1 MNHSLSKY
9 LASATSA
16 LMFFAMSSLPA
27 MAEQKTTAKSDIV
40 SVLAADHGLSE
51 AAQQYLLHYK
61 SVSGVDGKTIR
72 TDTAAVFIPFG
83 STPEGGWPVVV
94 WAHGTVGVANACAPS
109 LNVRSVRDKQYLNTW
124 LSLGFA
130 IVAPDYPGLGSSGL
144 HHYLNAR
151 GEAWSILDGVRESL
165 KEFPLKNEIILVGQS
180 QGAHAAFSAAG
191 YQPQYA
197 PDLNI
202 RATILTGTPYF
213 SKGTKAS
220 DILHSVDGKAVQGG
234 DPKIPYLFYIF
245 LSAADLHPELKAS
258 DYFQDKALP
267 VLEQANHLCITA
279 LTEQVMEQGLNAGN
293 SLKPA
298 VESLLETSIDAMIY
312 PTLRIDHP
320 VFIGMGSV
328 DVNVPTMMQERF
340 ARAVKQAGTQ
350 AEVHVYQGLDHSG
363 TVNPSLRN
371 SLPFVLNVLKEKH
384 HHIN

>member
-220 DILHSVDGKAVQGG
+220 DILHSVDGKAVQGAIQ
-234 DPKIPYLFYIF
+234 KF
-245 LSAADLHPELKAS
+245 LICSIS
-258 DYFQDKALP
+258 FCRQRI
-267 VLEQANHLCITA
+267 CIR
-279 LTEQVMEQGLNAGN
+279 
-293 SLKPA
+293 S
-298 VESLLETSIDAMIY
+298 
-312 PTLRIDHP
+312 
-320 VFIGMGSV
+320 
-328 DVNVPTMMQERF
+328 
-340 ARAVKQAGTQ
+340 
-350 AEVHVYQGLDHSG
+350 
-363 TVNPSLRN
+363 
-371 SLPFVLNVLKEKH
+371 
-384 HHIN
+384 